1 MFDEQSEGF
10 GVFLF
15 DEFADH
21 LLEQGVDASPSRV
34 HGCLSGL
41 LAAGAPR
48 QSEYGLDALGQALDL
63 ALHGELAG
71 RVLELYAATAAAM
84 DDEEF
89 GFHPLLPD
97 DDTDIRERTA
107 AMADWCSGFLAGF
120 ALVSAAADR
129 SGEALSQDSGEI
141 LRDIAAIAEAEVDE
155 DADEDD
161 SEESYAEL
169 VEYLRF
175 AVLNVVMDCRPDQS

>member
-1 MFDEQSEGF
+1 MFDEPSEGF

-21 LLEQGVDASPSRV
+21 LLEQGVDASPSRI

-41 LAAGAPR
+41 LAAGAPP
-48 QSEYGLDALGQALDL
+48 QAEYGLDALGQALDL
-63 ALHGELAG
+63 SLHGELAG
-71 RVLELYAATAAAM
+71 RVLELYAATAAAL

-89 GFHPLLPD
+89 GFYPLLPD
-97 DDTDIRERTA
+97 DEMGIHERTGA
-107 AMADWCSGFLAGF
+107 LAQWCSGFLAGF
-120 ALVSAAADR
+120 ALVSAGQER
-129 SGEALSQDSGEI
+129 SGDVLSQDSGEI
-141 LRDIAAIAEAEVDE
+141 LRDIAAIAEAEVDDE
-155 DADEDD
+155 ADEND

-175 AVLNVVMDCRPDQS
+175 AVLNVAIDCKTDRP

>member
-1 MFDEQSEGF
+1 MFDEQSGAG

-48 QSEYGLDALGQALDL
+48 QAEYGLDALGQALDL
-63 ALHGELAG
+63 ALYGELAG
-71 RVLELYAATAAAM
+71 RVLELYGATAAAM

-97 DDTDIRERTA
+97 EEADIHTRTS
-107 AMADWCSGFLAGF
+107 AMAGWCSGFLAGF
-120 ALVSAAADR
+120 ALVSAAAER
-129 SGEALSQDSGEI
+129 SGEALSQDSGEV
-141 LRDIAAIAEAEVDE
+141 LKDIAAIAGAEVDE

-175 AVLNVVMDCRPDQS
+175 AVLNVVMDCRPD